1 MSNPQAQIRRI
12 LCFGAHPD
20 DCEVGS
26 SGLAAI
32 WTSVGGAA
40 RFVSMTDGTSGH
52 QDYGGAKLAQIRQAE
67 AYAAAASVGAD
78 AIVLDNQDGSMLPTL
93 ENRHK
98 VIRVIREFRP
108 DVVVCHRIND
118 YHPDHRY
125 TGITVQ
131 DACYMV
137 MVPNV
142 LPGTPVPD
150 REPVV
155 IYMSDKFTKPNPFQA
170 DLVFDLDPVIE
181 KKLDSITSHA
191 SQTMEWLPWIGR
203 YIEELPEGEDERRE
217 YARDWATRRSAA
229 EAERF
234 RPELIAK
241 YGEAR
246 GRTIRYAEAFEVS
259 EYGAPLTEE
268 LSRSLFP
275 F

>member
-1 MSNPQAQIRRI
+1 
-12 LCFGAHPD
+12 
-20 DCEVGS
+20 
-26 SGLAAI
+26 
-32 WTSVGGAA
+32 
-40 RFVSMTDGTSGH
+40 
-52 QDYGGAKLAQIRQAE
+52 
-67 AYAAAASVGAD
+67 
-78 AIVLDNQDGSMLPTL
+78 
-93 ENRHK
+93 
-98 VIRVIREFRP
+98 
-108 DVVVCHRIND
+108 
-118 YHPDHRY
+118 
-125 TGITVQ
+125 
-131 DACYMV
+131 
-137 MVPNV
+137 
-142 LPGTPVPD
+142 
-150 REPVV
+150 VV